1 MLGNYFPFT
10 LYLQKLILY
19 FPLFYLKIINIMIML
34 PPIIIRVVGSKF
46 FIESITLET
55 FELMSVL
62 VFVVDIVVGVVVIV
76 VRGLSM
82 PGSAVWVDGIGA
94 YW

>member
-1 MLGNYFPFT
+1 M
-10 LYLQKLILY
+10 
-19 FPLFYLKIINIMIML
+19 FYLKIINNMITL
-34 PPIIIRVVGSKF
+34 PPIIIKVVVSRF
-46 FIESITLET
+46 FTELIRFET
-55 FELMSVL
+55 F
-62 VFVVDIVVGVVVIV
+62 VVISVIGLDSDVWVV

>member
-1 MLGNYFPFT
+1 
-10 LYLQKLILY
+10 
-19 FPLFYLKIINIMIML
+19 ML

-46 FIESITLET
+46 FIESIRLET

-62 VFVVDIVVGVVVIV
+62 VFVVDVVGVVV

-82 PGSAVWVDGIGA
+82 SGSAVWVDGIGA
-94 YW
+94 Y